1 MKEMGEKA
9 KQENKKR
16 IREGGAFLLFLIRYL
31 NIPTYKLCITQLH
44 TLFINFAKAGKERGQ
59 NQNNRSS
66 TLEPEC
72 IAGLF

>member
-16 IREGGAFLLFLIRYL
+16 IREGGACLFFIPYL
-31 NIPTYKLCITQLH
+31 NIPTYTLCITQLH

-59 NQNNRSS
+59 NQNNRSP
-66 TLEPEC
+66 TFEPEC
-72 IAGLF
+72 IAGIF